1 MDLLVYVLIFFSGAF
16 FGLVLSGILSAA
28 GREVDKEYF
37 YNLGK
42 EDARK
47 EMQDEMPVK

>member
-16 FGLVLSGILSAA
+16 FGLVFSGILSAA

-42 EDARK
+42 EDARMEIK
-47 EMQDEMPVK
+47 NEKTL